1 MPQRV
6 SSCVLRHHVWR
17 SRQVLAENV
26 LEAGVTVMPCFFA
39 EQQLSPSQACCVCLQ
54 ALTPSADGAELI
66 AGTRSMLS
74 WRSVQAVNPRCRNG
88 KMWRLL
94 SSDLTATLQSASH
107 TGEAC
112 GLLH

>member
-1 MPQRV
+1 
-6 SSCVLRHHVWR
+6 
-17 SRQVLAENV
+17 
-26 LEAGVTVMPCFFA
+26 MPCFFA

-107 TGEAC
+107 TGEAAAC
-112 GLLH
+112 CTDLPFYRCFATSDSSTEQAGMTRTLF